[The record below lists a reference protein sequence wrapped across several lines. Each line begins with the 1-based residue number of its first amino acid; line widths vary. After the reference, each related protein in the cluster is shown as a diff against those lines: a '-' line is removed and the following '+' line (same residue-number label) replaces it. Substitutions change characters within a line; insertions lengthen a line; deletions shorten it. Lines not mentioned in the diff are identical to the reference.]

1 MYDILR
7 AILVDGVGVQALL
20 ATVIWAV
27 IGWQVL
33 HGLQPSDFLVGAGG
47 TVLGYYFRTLAHQ
60 QYNGKTSGLT
70 DKG

>member
-1 MYDILR
+1 MTDILR

-27 IGWQVL
+27 IGWQVI
-33 HGLQPSDFLVGAGG
+33 HGVQPSDFLVGAGG

-60 QYNGKTSGLT
+60 SYNGKNGANNT
-70 DKG
+70 KG